1 MRIKEEETLK
11 AYLRL
16 ADAAAL
22 VVVSEAVL
30 MAVSAKVVNC
40 LEALL
45 RESMAAVEAAMLDFS
60 AAMATSAPAG
70 AGIVN
75 LSTLSANQFLFL
87 ATRPFNNAAE
97 LAPAA
102 VGNFSQIF
110 VARLTRCPTG
120 S

>member
-70 AGIVN
+70 GGFGNLLGVVANPFLVLAARSFTTAGDFGRGGGGN
-75 LSTLSANQFLFL
+75 LF
-87 ATRPFNNAAE
+87 E
-97 LAPAA
+97 
-102 VGNFSQIF
+102 IF
-110 VARLTRCPTG
+110 GEALQEA
-120 S
+120 

>member
-22 VVVSEAVL
+22 VVVCEAVL

-70 AGIVN
+70 AD
-75 LSTLSANQFLFL
+75 LDTLSRLS
-87 ATRPFNNAAE
+87 ATDFWIWPTRSSTSAVYCAW
-97 LAPAA
+97 AA
-102 VGNFSQIF
+102 VEIS
-110 VARLTRCPTG
+110 
-120 S
+120 

>member
-70 AGIVN
+70 GGLGHLSGVCGN
-75 LSTLSANQFLFL
+75 GFLVLSTRSFNSGAFFGLGGGGIFWEIFL
-87 ATRPFNNAAE
+87 
-97 LAPAA
+97 
-102 VGNFSQIF
+102 
-110 VARLTRCPTG
+110 
-120 S
+120 

>member
-70 AGIVN
+70 AGFAP
-75 LSTLSANQFLFL
+75 LL
-87 ATRPFNNAAE
+87 ALAATHFWMS
-97 LAPAA
+97 PAA
-102 VGNFSQIF
+102 PLNPPGHCAWAAGGNSLKIF
-110 VARLTRCPTG
+110 E
-120 S
+120 